1 MSPVTCDH
9 ETGDLSLSL
18 IHSTA
23 RRSGTTWQDTAVED
37 VVDDEEKLAVV
48 VVVEGG
54 RRDGDVAVAHCT
66 DHTHHL
72 TLVELEHHETVS
84 TCR

>member
-1 MSPVTCDH
+1 MSLVTCDH
-9 ETGDLSLSL
+9 ETGDLSWSL
-18 IHSTA
+18 THSTA

-48 VVVEGG
+48 VVEDG
-54 RRDGDVAVAHCT
+54 RRDDDVAVVHCT

-72 TLVELEHHETVS
+72 TLVVLEHHETVS